1 MNKKIVIAVT
11 VLIAILFV
19 GAIAGTIF
27 YYNSVV
33 SSENSKMSSLNNDV
47 TNLTAEIQA

>member
-1 MNKKIVIAVT
+1 MNKKIIAIS

-33 SSENSKMSSLNNDV
+33 N
-47 TNLTAEIQA
+47 AEILKYLR